1 MNYDYPLVMLSLP
14 VLALLTAY
22 GVWKGFKKLF
32 RWVRRVLYQCS
43 IVVLSQFTYVRELQH
58 EIESLSFK
66 LVRLQ
71 EENALLTD
79 MYLVKT
85 EKGGQ
90 MKFTLP
96 TENKPY
102 IQKVTTKN
110 GTIEYSWKDSIAY
123 QSHMQGKIPVIRNGV
138 TMWVTS
144 VGIGDEKLE
153 LKKFYFERKI

>member
-1 MNYDYPLVMLSLP
+1 MNYDTPLVMLSAP
-14 VLALLTAY
+14 FLALLTVY
-22 GVWKGFKKLF
+22 GIWKGFKKLF
-32 RWVRRVLYQCS
+32 RWVRRVLYRCS

-110 GTIEYSWKDSIAY
+110 GTIEYSWKDTLAY
-123 QSHMQGKIPVIRNGV
+123 QSHMQGKIPVTRNGK
-138 TMWVTS
+138 TFWVTS
-144 VGIGDEKLE
+144 PEPGDKEIKLSQ
-153 LKKFYFERKI
+153 FYIERKI